1 MKEFKLETVK
11 MKWLIH
17 GIEDYF
23 VGEDNKLYC
32 NRNLRVVPMV
42 MKKYTKGFYLNRKFY
57 SLVYLR
63 KCLIRTS
70 IEQ

>member
-1 MKEFKLETVK
+1 MKEFRSEDVK
-11 MKWLIH
+11 MKWSIY
-17 GIEDYF
+17 GVDDYF

-63 KCLIRTS
+63 KCLIRISTK
-70 IEQ
+70 Q

>member
-1 MKEFKLETVK
+1 MKEFKLEEVK
-11 MKWLIH
+11 IKWLIY
-17 GIEDYF
+17 GVEDYF

-63 KCLIRTS
+63 KCLIRIAT
-70 IEQ
+70 QQ